1 MAFSMQRPGVLTGRF
16 LEVFNSIHMN
26 KANKAQIAK
35 DSGWAILYRRDSAI
49 VSRLIASLASGGLSL
64 TPTSMGCTMLW
75 IARLFG
81 QREEWHGDPN
91 IGGKNGCV

>member
-16 LEVFNSIHMN
+16 FEVFNSIHMN

-49 VSRLIASLASGGLSL
+49 VSRLIASIGVVLEGNHHVYA
-64 TPTSMGCTMLW
+64 T
-75 IARLFG
+75 IQARG
-81 QREEWHGDPN
+81 
-91 IGGKNGCV
+91 